1 MTFKSIAQTL
11 LIITV
16 SFELGCTKIF
26 SECEFVE
33 ELYKTHEIPCD
44 EIYKHF
50 CIANTLLH
58 TSANNAGF
66 IGIYKIG
73 TQWWCGEEEPGGN
86 CNVKCS
92 DLLDDDIAD
101 DVACANKV
109 LESHGLDGW
118 GRTEDS
124 CRIAYQ
130 AKTETCLSEIEVL
143 VSLQN
148 MSAPQTSMTTTT
160 TQQPTI
166 PTTISTSTARPTTTT
181 TRPWTTTS
189 RTTTR
194 RPSTTTTEEPSIS
207 DEIQMNQE
215 STSHTSLFIVIAL
228 FLIVASAG
236 VVYKQQEL
244 KRFFRRNS
252 SSGTNEFEN
261 ALIA

>member
-1 MTFKSIAQTL
+1 MTLKSIAQTL
-11 LIITV
+11 LVITM

-33 ELYKTHEIPCD
+33 ELYKTHEIPRD
-44 EIYKHF
+44 EIYQHF

-58 TSANNAGF
+58 TSANNFGF

-73 TQWWCGEEEPGGN
+73 TQWWCKEDEPGGN

-101 DVACANKV
+101 DVACAKKV

-118 GRTEDS
+118 RVTEDS
-124 CRIAYQ
+124 CRSGYQ
-130 AKTETCLSEIEVL
+130 AKTETCLNEIEVL

-148 MSAPQTSMTTTT
+148 MSQTSTTTTT

-166 PTTISTSTARPTTTT
+166 PTTIATSTARPTTTT
-181 TRPWTTTS
+181 SQPRTTS
-189 RTTTR
+189 WTTTR
-194 RPSTTTTEEPSIS
+194 RPLKTTTEEPSIPE
-207 DEIQMNQE
+207 EIQMTSE

-228 FLIVASAG
+228 FLIVASAA